1 MATVER
7 SRLNAARTLAHRRND
22 FEEVA
27 QIDVQLAALGT
38 PTKSRASDDSADLMT
53 KVNERNRKANME
65 AVRKAEV
72 AEAERK
78 RRERKL
84 TAAGAPVPV
93 ADPSARLKT
102 VPRMF
107 NSATPTTSR
116 FVNSFTIHGLT
127 DVETMPFSLDR
138 ERRLGRLSPRS
149 QLKHLCYHRLH
160 YQARRMVAL
169 RRLRHRLLMLLML
182 I

>member
-1 MATVER
+1 MLARKSQLQSGKSSGMATVER

-27 QIDVQLAALGT
+27 QIDAQLAALGS
-38 PTKSRASDDSADLMT
+38 PTKPRHEESADLMA

-65 AVRKAEV
+65 AVRKAEL
-72 AEAERK
+72 AESERK

-84 TAAGAPVPV
+84 MAAGAPVPV

-116 FVNSFTIHGLT
+116 FVDFLAVH
-127 DVETMPFSLDR
+127 D
-138 ERRLGRLSPRS
+138 
-149 QLKHLCYHRLH
+149 
-160 YQARRMVAL
+160 
-169 RRLRHRLLMLLML
+169 
-182 I
+182 